1 MMNKSLI
8 LTSHIHLHFIVYV
21 ERIREPFQR
30 TNLNASDWPLHSLT
44 QQNRVIGYNVQH
56 RKNVEKEI

>member
-30 TNLNASDWPLHSLT
+30 LWLAIAFINSIESC
-44 QQNRVIGYNVQH
+44 VIGYNVQH